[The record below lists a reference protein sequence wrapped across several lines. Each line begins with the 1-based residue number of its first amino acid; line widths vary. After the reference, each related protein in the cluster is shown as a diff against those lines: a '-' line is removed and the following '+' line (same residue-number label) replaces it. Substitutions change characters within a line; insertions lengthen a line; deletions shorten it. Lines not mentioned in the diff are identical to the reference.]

1 LPRFFKRDK
10 LENMKLSELVTQD
23 TNNLLIQLIR
33 YVVVGG
39 VAFLV
44 DWGLLYIL
52 TEFVGLHYLLSATLS
67 FLAGLVVNYVLST
80 YWIFRHSKLSNQWAE
95 FIIYSIIGVIG
106 LGLNNL
112 FLFLL
117 TDKVGLHYMVSK
129 IIVAAVVMLWNFF
142 ARKFILF
149 KNKAS

>member
-1 LPRFFKRDK
+1 
-10 LENMKLSELVTQD
+10 MTQD

-95 FIIYSIIGVIG
+95 FIIYSIIDVVGVG
-106 LGLNNL
+106 LINL
-112 FLFLL
+112 FLYLL
-117 TDKVGLHYMVSK
+117 TD
-129 IIVAAVVMLWNFF
+129 
-142 ARKFILF
+142 
-149 KNKAS
+149 